1 MAAEPASKLEF
12 FPQRLVLVLHANAEP
27 EAQAA
32 VLASALSGGDVAS
45 VIIVQD
51 ALDEAA
57 FLRSAEILVPI
68 AQAANAATIIAGD
81 TRAIGRSGADGIH
94 LTAEPRHVADAIKKS
109 GGKSIVGAN
118 AGKTR
123 DQALD
128 VGEER
133 PDYVFIGK
141 LDGDTH
147 EDPHP
152 RNLEMAEWWAEIIE
166 IPAIIMAGS
175 TLNSVAAAAATG
187 VEFIALGQAVF
198 TSADPKAAV
207 AKANSILS
215 AKAALTAK
223 TGA

>member
-1 MAAEPASKLEF
+1 MAAEPAH
-12 FPQRLVLVLHANAEP
+12 FPQRLVLVIHTSAES

-32 VLASALSGGDVAS
+32 LLASALSGGDVAS
-45 VIIVQD
+45 VLIVQG

-57 FLRSAEILVPI
+57 FLSAAEVLVPI
-68 AQAANAATIIAGD
+68 AQAAGAAAIIAGD

-141 LDGDTH
+141 LDGDTR

-166 IPAIIMAGS
+166 IPAIIMAGN
-175 TLNSVAAAAATG
+175 TVNSVAAAAATG
-187 VEFIALGQAVF
+187 VEFIALSQAVF
-198 TSADPKAAV
+198 ASVDPKAVV
-207 AKANSILS
+207 AEANAILG
-215 AKAALTAK
+215 AKLALNAK
-223 TGA
+223 PDA

>member
-1 MAAEPASKLEF
+1 MAADPANFL
-12 FPQRLVLVLHANAEP
+12 QRLVLVLQANAEP
-27 EAQAA
+27 KTQAA
-32 VLASALSGGDVAS
+32 NLALALSGGDVAS

-57 FLRSAEILVPI
+57 FMHAAEILVPV
-68 AQAANAATIIAGD
+68 AQAAGAAAIIAGD

-133 PDYVFIGK
+133 PDYIFIGK

-152 RNLEMAEWWAEIIE
+152 RNLEMGQWWAEIIE
-166 IPAIIMAGS
+166 IPAIIMAG
-175 TLNSVAAAAATG
+175 NIVKSVAAAAATG

-198 TSADPKAAV
+198 ASADPKLAV
-207 AKANSILS
+207 AEANAILS
-215 AKAALTAK
+215 AKPDA
-223 TGA
+223 

>member
-1 MAAEPASKLEF
+1 MAAEPALV
-12 FPQRLVLVLHANAEP
+12 PQRLVLVLHANTEP
-27 EAQAA
+27 ENQA
-32 VLASALSGGDVAS
+32 VILASALSGGDVAS

-57 FLRSAEILVPI
+57 FMRAAEILVPV
-68 AQAANAATIIAGD
+68 AQAAGAATLIAGD

-94 LTAEPRHVADAIKKS
+94 LPAEPRMVADAIKKS

-147 EDPHP
+147 EDAHP

-166 IPAIIMAGS
+166 IPAIVMAGS
-175 TLNSVAAAAATG
+175 IVASIAAVAATG

-198 TSADPKAAV
+198 ASADPKAV
-207 AKANSILS
+207 VTEANAILS
-215 AKAALTAK
+215 AKP
-223 TGA
+223 

>member
-1 MAAEPASKLEF
+1 MAAEPAPI
-12 FPQRLVLVLHANAEP
+12 PQRLVLVLNTNAEL
-27 EAQAA
+27 EAQAKSLTA
-32 VLASALSGGDVAS
+32 ALSGGDVAS
-45 VIIVQD
+45 VIIVQG
-51 ALDEAA
+51 ATDEAA
-57 FLRSAEILVPI
+57 FLSAAEVLVPI
-68 AQAANAATIIAGD
+68 AQAAGAAAIIAGD

-94 LTAEPRHVADAIKKS
+94 LTAEPRHVADAIKKAN
-109 GGKSIVGAN
+109 GKSIVGAN

-152 RNLEMAEWWAEIIE
+152 RNLEMGQWWAEIIE

-175 TLNSVAAAAATG
+175 TVQSVTAAAATG
-187 VEFIALGQAVF
+187 AEFIALSQAVF
-198 TSADPKAAV
+198 ASADPKAAV
-207 AKANSILS
+207 ADANALLS
-215 AKAALTAK
+215 AKP
-223 TGA
+223 GA

>member
-1 MAAEPASKLEF
+1 MAAEPAN
-12 FPQRLVLVLHANAEP
+12 FPQRLVLVLQANAEP
-27 EAQAA
+27 ETQAA
-32 VLASALSGGDVAS
+32 NLALALSGGDVAS

-57 FLRSAEILVPI
+57 FMRAAEILVPV
-68 AQAANAATIIAGD
+68 AQAAGAAALIAGD

-147 EDPHP
+147 SDPHP

-166 IPAIIMAGS
+166 IPAIIMAGN
-175 TLNSVAAAAATG
+175 TIESVKAAAATG

-198 TSADPKAAV
+198 AFSDPKAAV
-207 AKANSILS
+207 ANANAILS
-215 AKAALTAK
+215 AKPAA
-223 TGA
+223 

>member
-1 MAAEPASKLEF
+1 MAADPANFL
-12 FPQRLVLVLHANAEP
+12 QRLVLVLQANAEP
-27 EAQAA
+27 ETQAA
-32 VLASALSGGDVAS
+32 NLALALSGGDVAS

-57 FLRSAEILVPI
+57 FMHAAEILVPV
-68 AQAANAATIIAGD
+68 AQAAGAAAIIAGD

-133 PDYVFIGK
+133 PDYIFIGK

-152 RNLEMAEWWAEIIE
+152 RNLEMGQWWAEIIE
-166 IPAIIMAGS
+166 IPAIIMAG
-175 TLNSVAAAAATG
+175 NIVKSVAAAAATG

-198 TSADPKAAV
+198 ASADPKLAV
-207 AKANSILS
+207 AEANAILS
-215 AKAALTAK
+215 AKLDA
-223 TGA
+223 

>member
-1 MAAEPASKLEF
+1 MTKTSTSKSTLQPEIIQ
-12 FPQRLVLVLHANAEP
+12 QRLVLVLQAAAEP
-27 EAQAA
+27 LAQAA
-32 VLASALSGGDVAS
+32 TLTAALSGGDVAS
-45 VIIVQD
+45 VIIVQGS
-51 ALDEAA
+51 LDEAA
-57 FLRSAEILVPI
+57 FLNAADVLVPV
-68 AQAANAATIIAGD
+68 AQAANAAAIIAGD

-94 LTAEPRHVADAIKKS
+94 LTAEPRHVADAIKKAN
-109 GGKSIVGAN
+109 GKSIVGAN

-166 IPAIIMAGS
+166 IPAIIMAGN
-175 TLNSVAAAAATG
+175 TVKSVAAAAATG
-187 VEFIALGQAVF
+187 AEFIALSQAVF
-198 TSADPKAAV
+198 GSADPKAAV
-207 AKANSILS
+207 AEASAILS
-215 AKAALTAK
+215 AKITA
-223 TGA
+223 

>member
-1 MAAEPASKLEF
+1 MAAEPALKLEIF
-12 FPQRLVLVLHANAEP
+12 AQRIVLVLHANAEP
-27 EAQAA
+27 EAQAQ
-32 VLASALSGGDVAS
+32 LLSSALSGGDVAS
-45 VIIVQD
+45 VIIVQNT
-51 ALDEAA
+51 LDEAA
-57 FLRSAEILVPI
+57 FLRAAELLVPI
-68 AQAANAATIIAGD
+68 AQAANAAAIIAGD

-147 EDPHP
+147 VDPHP

-175 TLNSVAAAAATG
+175 TVQSVTAAAATG
-187 VEFIALGQAVF
+187 VEFIALSQAVF
-198 TSADPKAAV
+198 ASADPKAAV
-207 AKANSILS
+207 AKANDILR
-215 AKAALTAK
+215 AKPDA
-223 TGA
+223 

>member
-1 MAAEPASKLEF
+1 MAAEPKPV
-12 FPQRLVLVLHANAEP
+12 PQRLVLVLHANTEP

-57 FLRSAEILVPI
+57 FLRAAEILVPI
-68 AQAANAATIIAGD
+68 AQAAGAAALIAGD

-118 AGKTR
+118 AGKSR

-128 VGEER
+128 VGEQR
-133 PDYVFIGK
+133 PDYIFIGK
-141 LDGDTH
+141 LNGDTH

-166 IPAIIMAGS
+166 IPAIIMAGNTVQS
-175 TLNSVAAAAATG
+175 IRDAAATG
-187 VEFIALGQAVF
+187 VEFIALGAAVF
-198 TSADPKAAV
+198 ASTNAKAAV
-207 AKANSILS
+207 AEANTILS
-215 AKAALTAK
+215 SKPEA
-223 TGA
+223 

>member
-1 MAAEPASKLEF
+1 MAAKPAPEPAF
-12 FPQRLVLVLHANAEP
+12 VPQRLVLVLHARAEP

-32 VLASALSGGDVAS
+32 ALASALSGGDVAS
-45 VIIVQD
+45 VIIAQD

-57 FLRSAEILVPI
+57 FLRAAEILVPI
-68 AQAANAATIIAGD
+68 AQAAGAAAIIAGD

-94 LTAEPRHVADAIKKS
+94 LTAEPRHVAEAIKKS

-133 PDYVFIGK
+133 PDYIFIGK

-175 TLNSVAAAAATG
+175 TVNSVAAAAATG
-187 VEFIALGQAVF
+187 VEFIALSQAVF
-198 TSADPKAAV
+198 AATDPKLAV
-207 AKANSILS
+207 IEANLILS
-215 AKAALTAK
+215 AKPDA
-223 TGA
+223 

>member
-1 MAAEPASKLEF
+1 MQQKDNFFMAAEPAPV
-12 FPQRLVLVLHANAEP
+12 PQRLVLVLHANSEP
-27 EAQAA
+27 ENQA
-32 VLASALSGGDVAS
+32 VILASALSGGDVAS

-51 ALDEAA
+51 GLDEAA
-57 FLRSAEILVPI
+57 FMRAAEILVPI
-68 AQAANAATIIAGD
+68 AQAAGAATLIAGD

-94 LTAEPRHVADAIKKS
+94 LPAEPRMVADAIKKS

-147 EDPHP
+147 EEPHP

-166 IPAIIMAGS
+166 IPAIVMAGS
-175 TLNSVAAAAATG
+175 TVASVAAVAATG
-187 VEFIALGQAVF
+187 VEFVALGQAIF
-198 TSADPKAAV
+198 ASADPKAAV
-207 AKANSILS
+207 EEANAILS
-215 AKAALTAK
+215 AKP
-223 TGA
+223 

>member
-1 MAAEPASKLEF
+1 MAAEPTHV
-12 FPQRLVLVLHANAEP
+12 PQRLVLVLHANTEP

-57 FLRSAEILVPI
+57 FLRASEILVPV
-68 AQAANAATIIAGD
+68 AQAAGAAAIIAGD

-109 GGKSIVGAN
+109 SGRSIVGAN

-141 LDGDTH
+141 LNGDTH

-166 IPAIIMAGS
+166 IPAIIMAGNTIQS
-175 TLNSVAAAAATG
+175 IRDAAATG
-187 VEFIALGQAVF
+187 VEFIALGTAVF
-198 TSADPKAAV
+198 TSTNAKAAV
-207 AKANSILS
+207 AEANAILS
-215 AKAALTAK
+215 TKPDA
-223 TGA
+223 

>member
-1 MAAEPASKLEF
+1 MAIEPTAV
-12 FPQRLVLVLHANAEP
+12 PQRLVLVLQTNGEP
-27 EAQAA
+27 EKQAMVLQAA
-32 VLASALSGGDVAS
+32 LTGGDVAS

-57 FLRSAEILVPI
+57 FLRAAELLVPI
-68 AQAANAATIIAGD
+68 AQAAGAATLIAGD
-81 TRAIGRSGADGIH
+81 TRAVGRSGADGIH
-94 LTAEPRHVADAIKKS
+94 LTAEPRFVADAIKKS
-109 GGKSIVGAN
+109 GGKTIVGAN

-147 EDPHP
+147 EEPHP
-152 RNLEMAEWWAEIIE
+152 RNLEMAEWWSEIIE
-166 IPAIIMAGS
+166 IPAIIMAGN
-175 TLNSVAAAAATG
+175 TVQSVAAAAASG

-198 TSADPKAAV
+198 ASPDPKAAV
-207 AKANSILS
+207 AEANAILS
-215 AKAALTAK
+215 MKPEL
-223 TGA
+223 

>member
-1 MAAEPASKLEF
+1 M
-12 FPQRLVLVLHANAEP
+12 
-27 EAQAA
+27 
-32 VLASALSGGDVAS
+32 AS
-45 VIIVQD
+45 VLLAQG

-57 FLRSAEILVPI
+57 FLRSSEILVPI
-68 AQAANAATIIAGD
+68 AQAAGAAAIIAGD

-94 LTAEPRHVADAIKKS
+94 LTAEPRHVAEAIKKAA
-109 GGKSIVGAN
+109 GKSIVGAN

-133 PDYVFIGK
+133 PDYIFIGK

-166 IPAIIMAGS
+166 IPAIIMAGN
-175 TLNSVAAAAATG
+175 TVNSVAAAAATG
-187 VEFIALGQAVF
+187 VEFIALSQAVF
-198 TSADPKAAV
+198 ASADPKAAV
-207 AKANSILS
+207 AEANAILS
-215 AKAALTAK
+215 AK
-223 TGA
+223 TGT